1 MVRAESDN
9 LVAALRGRGV
19 DVEYL
24 VFDDEG
30 HAIVNPENLVMMFE
44 TADRFLA
51 THLGAEETATGK
63 A

>member
-1 MVRAESDN
+1 MT
-9 LVAALRGRGV
+9 ALRGRGV

-30 HAIVNPENLVMMFE
+30 HAIVNPENLVTMFE